1 MSVIGI
7 VGTAGPSTSL
17 RSGRDDTSFV
27 GLGCLSPN
35 RSVIPAG
42 WLCLRGRLVVDC
54 DGGTRV
60 VDEEIRIL
68 IADDHPLMRKGLRLS
83 VEEDPGLKVV
93 GEAADG
99 EAALLSIKKLHPHIA
114 LLDIEMPKLD
124 GLGVARELVKSGLK
138 TEVIFLTLHSNQD
151 LFRSA
156 MELGCKGYILKD
168 SAVQEVVAGIHAVAS
183 GRPYISSAIT
193 ADLLQ
198 SQNRP
203 EAKSSNALMSLLTP
217 TELRI
222 MQLIARGKTSKE
234 IGTELSIHYR
244 TVENHRTNMCR
255 KLELEGE
262 GANALLRFA
271 LQNKNLS

>member
-1 MSVIGI
+1 V
-7 VGTAGPSTSL
+7 A
-17 RSGRDDTSFV
+17 
-27 GLGCLSPN
+27 
-35 RSVIPAG
+35 
-42 WLCLRGRLVVDC
+42 
-54 DGGTRV
+54 
-60 VDEEIRIL
+60 DEIQIL

-99 EAALLSIKKLHPHIA
+99 EAALALIKKLHPQVV

-124 GLGVARELVKSGLK
+124 GLGVLREMVKSGLK
-138 TEVIFLTLHSNQD
+138 TEVIFLTFHSNQD

-156 MELGCKGYILKD
+156 MDLGCKGYILKD

-198 SQNRP
+198 RQKQP
-203 EAKSSNALMSLLTP
+203 DAKPSDSLMSHLTP

-222 MQLIARGKTSKE
+222 MQLISRGKTSKE
-234 IGTELSIHYR
+234 IGAELSIHYR
-244 TVENHRTNMCR
+244 TVENHRTSMCR

-271 LQNKNLS
+271 LQNKNLL

>member
-1 MSVIGI
+1 MED
-7 VGTAGPSTSL
+7 A
-17 RSGRDDTSFV
+17 
-27 GLGCLSPN
+27 
-35 RSVIPAG
+35 
-42 WLCLRGRLVVDC
+42 
-54 DGGTRV
+54 
-60 VDEEIRIL
+60 IRIL

-93 GEAADG
+93 GEASDG
-99 EAALLSIKKLHPHIA
+99 EAALSLITKLHPHIA

-124 GLGVARELVKSGLK
+124 GLGVAREMVKRGLK
-138 TEVIFLTLHSNQD
+138 TEIIFLTLHSNQD

-156 MELGCKGYILKD
+156 MDLGCKGYILKD

-193 ADLLQ
+193 TDLLQ
-198 SQNRP
+198 SRNQS
-203 EAKSSNALMSLLTP
+203 ATQSSNPLTSNLTP

-222 MQLIARGKTSKE
+222 MRLISQGKTSKE
-234 IGTELSIHYR
+234 IGAELSIHYR
-244 TVENHRTNMCR
+244 TVENHRTSMCR

-271 LQNKNLS
+271 LQNKNLL

>member
-1 MSVIGI
+1 M
-7 VGTAGPSTSL
+7 A
-17 RSGRDDTSFV
+17 
-27 GLGCLSPN
+27 
-35 RSVIPAG
+35 
-42 WLCLRGRLVVDC
+42 
-54 DGGTRV
+54 
-60 VDEEIRIL
+60 DEIEVL

-93 GEAADG
+93 GEASDG
-99 EAALLSIKKLHPHIA
+99 EAALSLIKKLRPQVA

-124 GLGVARELVKSGLK
+124 GLGVVREMVKSGLK
-138 TEVIFLTLHSNQD
+138 TEVIFLTFHSNQD

-156 MELGCKGYILKD
+156 MDLGCKGYILKD

-193 ADLLQ
+193 TDLLQ
-198 SQNRP
+198 RQNQP
-203 EAKSSNALMSLLTP
+203 VAKSSNALTSHLTP
-217 TELRI
+217 TEVRI

-234 IGTELSIHYR
+234 IGAELSIHYR

-255 KLELEGE
+255 KLDLEGE

-271 LQNKNLS
+271 LQNKDVL

>member
-1 MSVIGI
+1 V
-7 VGTAGPSTSL
+7 A
-17 RSGRDDTSFV
+17 
-27 GLGCLSPN
+27 
-35 RSVIPAG
+35 
-42 WLCLRGRLVVDC
+42 
-54 DGGTRV
+54 
-60 VDEEIRIL
+60 DEIEVL

-93 GEAADG
+93 GEASDG
-99 EAALLSIKKLHPHIA
+99 EAALSLIKKLRPQVA

-124 GLGVARELVKSGLK
+124 GLGVVREMVKSGLK
-138 TEVIFLTLHSNQD
+138 TEVIFLTFHSNQD

-156 MELGCKGYILKD
+156 MDLGCKGYILKD

-193 ADLLQ
+193 TDLLQ
-198 SQNRP
+198 RQNQP
-203 EAKSSNALMSLLTP
+203 VTKSSNALTSHLTP
-217 TELRI
+217 TEVRI

-234 IGTELSIHYR
+234 IGAELSIHYR

-255 KLELEGE
+255 KLDLEGE

-271 LQNKNLS
+271 LQNKDVL